1 MERPPRPRHRETPVV
16 PLRAHVPPATLRT
29 AGGLALADPVPA
41 PVPAPAE
48 PLRPTTSI
56 PTTPAGVRGAR
67 ARRATKERQAHDGWT
82 FVVVPPG
89 LNARP
94 RTLHISVR
102 RFRFATLALATTAGT
117 AVFCGALLAFLFSVT
132 PPVENEAAGIALGV
146 FNEEPVAPR
155 TQVPQEMDLLSLL
168 AIGPA
173 AATVAMPEKGATKV
187 EETVGPR
194 VAKAERRRPIAAP
207 SMSGRRETRAPVMA
221 ASMEGLPVIGRITSR
236 FSSSRRHP
244 VLGVVRPHRGL
255 DIAANSGT
263 PITAPAPGRV
273 VFAGRKFGFGNV
285 VEIDHGHGIITRYAH
300 CRSLHVKR
308 GMTVETGATIATV
321 GRTGLASGPHL
332 HFEVLV
338 DGRSVDPLKQRVETL
353 LASRAPAPAPEAPK
367 SIFFPGIPGVAPAAS
382 PTAAAADSAST
393 AVPVESARE
402 GTPGGSAGR

>member
-1 MERPPRPRHRETPVV
+1 M
-16 PLRAHVPPATLRT
+16 RT
-29 AGGLALADPVPA
+29 AGGLALAE
-41 PVPAPAE
+41 PAPATAPAE
-48 PLRPTTSI
+48 QPRTTTSV
-56 PTTPAGVRGAR
+56 PTTPGGVRGAR

-102 RFRFATLALATTAGT
+102 RFRFAAAVMATTAGT
-117 AVFCGALLAFLFSVT
+117 AVFCGALLAFLLSVT
-132 PPVENEAAGIALGV
+132 PPVQDEAAGIALGV
-146 FNEEPVAPR
+146 FNDEPAAPR
-155 TQVPQEMDLLSLL
+155 TPVPQEMDLLSLL

-173 AATVAMPEKGATKV
+173 AATVAMPEKPA
-187 EETVGPR
+187 EPVGPR
-194 VAKAERRRPIAAP
+194 ATTTERRRVVAAP
-207 SMSGRRETRAPVMA
+207 SVSGRRETRTPVMA
-221 ASMEGLPVIGRITSR
+221 ASMEGLPVMGRITSR

-338 DGRSVDPLKQRVETL
+338 DGRSVDPLKQRVENL
-353 LASRAPAPAPEAPK
+353 LASRAPAPAAPAPQ
-367 SIFFPGIPGVAPAAS
+367 SIYFPGIPGAVPVEAPVRTEAGDS
-382 PTAAAADSAST
+382 TAAAAPVDASRD
-393 AVPVESARE
+393 AAPS
-402 GTPGGSAGR
+402 GSADR